1 MLFKPAESV
10 TNVIQNKPT
19 KMLNMPFSLTQ
30 GNKDNKLPKMGTQ
43 YGVETDRTRCSYRH
57 PKK

>member
-43 YGVETDRTRCSYRH
+43 YGVETDRTRC
-57 PKK
+57 